1 MPVNCPMQC
10 LTLPRLLRQLP
21 RASPLQPSQCEEPL
35 QIPADVCSVQ
45 AWICV
50 FAGAFRRHVWRGC
63 RKLGRSRLSR
73 WSMSS
78 PSMLPA
84 IPMHL
89 FCRLLMTFPTILSF
103 HQGACKRERS
113 AMLTNSLSLS
123 HPRLSVSVRLRLPCS
138 VPVAFRPS
146 GSPCVCV
153 CLTVRPSVS
162 LPPSLPALPD
172 DCAPVS
178 PPL

>member
-1 MPVNCPMQC
+1 MQC

-123 HPRLSVSVRLRLPCS
+123 SPSVRVRATPSALFCPC
-138 VPVAFRPS
+138 
-146 GSPCVCV
+146 
-153 CLTVRPSVS
+153 CLPSVWVS
-162 LPPSLPALPD
+162 LCLCLSDGPSLRQPPSLSPCPA
-172 DCAPVS
+172 
-178 PPL
+178 